1 MDSATQRL
9 RADYDEA
16 PYGSLVHPA
25 SAPDHLAAVA
35 HLFGIDPPP
44 IATARILEIGC
55 ASGANLLPFA
65 AAHPHA
71 AVVGIDLS
79 GVQIA
84 AGRRAAKVM
93 GLRNVT
99 LMQGDIAELDAEA
112 LGQFDF
118 VICHGVYSWV
128 PEHVREAVLAAIRAT
143 LAPDGVA
150 YVSYNVYPGWKSKE
164 VLRDFL
170 TRFDNPDG
178 RPAER
183 ARRARTLID
192 FLGAVAPAGSELE
205 RLVATYLSTSGQI
218 GDNYLLH
225 EELERCNFPC
235 YFVDFVERLDAHELT
250 YLADAQTETMY
261 AANHTEETAQRLLE
275 ECASQLELEQCLD
288 FVSNRAFRQSLVVH
302 AERAADIRY
311 DVGPARF
318 RRLHFATRLPVT
330 DGFTRFDHTNQHYGE
345 AGTRQIYTN
354 DHGVKAA
361 LDVLTARWP
370 QTVAWPDLVGA
381 ARERLARAGLDAPAD
396 LQARI
401 DLLLQM
407 LIVRGLV
414 GYRLEPVAPGDDPIA
429 PSMFTK

>member
-1 MDSATQRL
+1 MQRL

-44 IATARILEIGC
+44 VVTARVLEIGC
-55 ASGANLLPFA
+55 AAGANLLPFA
-65 AAHPHA
+65 AAHPCA
-71 AVVGIDLS
+71 SVVGIDLS

-84 AGRRAAKVM
+84 AGRRAARRM
-93 GLRNVT
+93 GLTNVT
-99 LMQGDIAELDAEA
+99 LMHGDIAEIDVNA

-118 VICHGVYSWV
+118 VICHRVYSWV
-128 PEHVREAVLAAIRAT
+128 PEHVREAILSAIRASLT
-143 LAPDGVA
+143 PDGVA
-150 YVSYNVYPGWKSKE
+150 YVSYNVYPGWQSRE
-164 VLRDFL
+164 VL
-170 TRFDNPDG
+170 PD
-178 RPAER
+178 
-183 ARRARTLID
+183 
-192 FLGAVAPAGSELE
+192 V
-205 RLVATYLSTSGQI
+205 
-218 GDNYLLH
+218 
-225 EELERCNFPC
+225 PC
-235 YFVDFVERLDAHELT
+235 YLVDFVERLDVHDLT

-261 AANHTEETAQRLLE
+261 AANHSEETAQRLVD

-302 AERAADIRY
+302 ADRAAHIRY

-318 RRLHFATRLPVT
+318 PRLHFATRLPVT

-345 AGTRQIYTN
+345 AGARQIYTN

-361 LDVLTARWP
+361 LDVLTAHWP
-370 QTVAWPDLVGA
+370 QTVAWHELIA
-381 ARERLARAGLDAPAD
+381 AAGGRLAGAGLDAPAN
-396 LQARI
+396 LQTRI

-414 GYRLEPVAPGDDPIA
+414 GYRLDPVGPGDDPIA
-429 PSMFTK
+429 PSMFTR